1 VFFGGIIMIR
11 AFFGLFFL
19 IGAIGIPFGFFNAG
33 YHKQIISEPFIF
45 IELSVFEFIFIFSAI
60 KLLQR
65 KKVPQKQFY
74 GGDYESDSD
83 PATEN
88 AYRPQE
94 IGNGYSSYNSNT
106 VIHTNNQSFSYTE
119 ININSDKYD
128 KEDGEKLEEKVEEA
142 PRQVSVTCSGCGAKV
157 KVYRKQFTDCEYC
170 GTTVEA
176 S

>member
-1 VFFGGIIMIR
+1 MIR
-11 AFFGLFFL
+11 TIFGLIFL
-19 IGAIGIPFGFFNAG
+19 IYAIGMPIAFFNAG
-33 YHKQIISEPFIF
+33 DHKNIGSNPVTFVV
-45 IELSVFEFIFIFSAI
+45 LLVLEFIFIFSAI

-74 GGDYESDSD
+74 GGDYGSDSD
-83 PATEN
+83 PALEN
-88 AYRPQE
+88 TYRPQE
-94 IGNGYSSYNSNT
+94 IGNGPSSYNSNT
-106 VIHTNNQSFSYTE
+106 VIYTNNQSLSYTE
-119 ININSDKYD
+119 ININSDKYAKD
-128 KEDGEKLEEKVEEA
+128 EEEKVEEKVEEA

>member
-1 VFFGGIIMIR
+1 MIR
-11 AFFGLFFL
+11 AFFGLIFL
-19 IGAIGIPFGFFNAG
+19 IYAIGTPIAFFNAG
-33 YHKQIISEPFIF
+33 DHKNIGSNPVTFVV
-45 IELSVFEFIFIFSAI
+45 LLVLEFIFIFSAI

-74 GGDYESDSD
+74 GGDYGSDSD
-83 PATEN
+83 PALEN
-88 AYRPQE
+88 TYRPQE

-106 VIHTNNQSFSYTE
+106 VIYTNNQSLSYTE
-119 ININSDKYD
+119 ININSDKYAKD
-128 KEDGEKLEEKVEEA
+128 EEEKVEEKVEEA

>member
-1 VFFGGIIMIR
+1 MIR
-11 AFFGLFFL
+11 AIFGLIFL
-19 IGAIGIPFGFFNAG
+19 IYAIGMPIAFFNAG
-33 YHKQIISEPFIF
+33 NHKQIKSEPFIF
-45 IELSVFEFIFIFSAI
+45 MCLLVLEFIFIFSAI
-60 KLLQR
+60 KLLRR

-83 PATEN
+83 PVPEN
-88 AYRPQE
+88 AFRPQE

-106 VIHTNNQSFSYTE
+106 VIHTSNQSFSYTE

-128 KEDGEKLEEKVEEA
+128 REDEEKQEEKEEA